1 LEKRDRNRRKAKK
14 EVNIMDNKRKGEITL
29 ALVELQLRQKT
40 SLGNISRLK
49 KEVDDLIKEPELE
62 AINVTYIEL
71 IEIIKSLVEK
81 IFEKQIR
88 MV

>member
-1 LEKRDRNRRKAKK
+1 
-14 EVNIMDNKRKGEITL
+14 MDNKRKGEIAL
-29 ALVELQLRQKT
+29 ALVELQLRQNT

>member
-1 LEKRDRNRRKAKK
+1 
-14 EVNIMDNKRKGEITL
+14 MDNKRKGEITL